1 MFGTENGT
9 RMKKHRYLTKSRF
22 KLAMEC
28 PTKLFYT
35 GKKEYPSTKLDD
47 PFLQALANG
56 GHQVGELAKCYYP
69 DGIEVTSLDY
79 DESEKQ
85 TLELLERDE
94 VIIFEPAIRF
104 GNLFIR
110 IDILIKKG
118 NCFELIEVKAKSYS
132 SQKDAGF
139 LNKSDRVDSKWL
151 SYLQDV
157 AFQKY
162 VLQGAFPKASIAS
175 YLMLVDKESTCPT
188 NGLNQK
194 FKLVVDDSGRRKVN
208 LSVPLTDEE
217 LSNQILRKVAVDGV
231 VRKIYDTELTENR
244 VDSSFIENIKA
255 LEQHYKEDKRVAEV
269 IGTKCKACEY
279 RCSSEEASNGYI
291 NGFKACWKNQLH
303 WTDRDFENGS
313 ILDIWNF
320 KGAKKLFSQ
329 NVIKLK
335 DVTEENIGVSASS
348 DLALSPKERQWIQV
362 KKIKEGDRSI
372 YFETEGMRRE
382 MASWVYPLHFIDFET
397 SAVAIPFYKGMRPY
411 EGIAFQFSHHIVH
424 SDGRVEH
431 AGQFLNAEV
440 GQFPNFDFVRELKK
454 QLEND
459 SGSIF
464 MYSPHENSTLNLI
477 GRQLIVS
484 NESDKDELCA
494 FIKTIT
500 RSPKS
505 VKKAG
510 EMWCGDRAMID
521 LLDLVKK
528 YYYDPEM
535 GGSNSIKYVL
545 PAILNSSQYLKD
557 KYCQPI
563 YGTNELPSLNLNNK
577 SWIQYDSAGKVIDPY
592 KNLPRMFQGISEHD
606 IELLSET
613 DELNNG
619 GLALTAYG
627 KLQFTEMSDYEREE
641 LKKALLTYC
650 ELDTF
655 AMVVIFEA
663 WREMINE

>member
-1 MFGTENGT
+1 MN
-9 RMKKHRYLTKSRF
+9 KPRYLTKSRF

-69 DGIEVTSLDY
+69 DGIEVSSLDY
-79 DESEKQ
+79 DEAEKQ

-104 GNLFIR
+104 GSLFIR

-118 NCFELIEVKAKSYS
+118 NSFELIEVKAKSYS

-139 LNKSDRVDSKWL
+139 LNKSDKVDSKWL

-162 VLQGAFPKASIAS
+162 VLQGVFPKSTVSS
-175 YLMLVDKESTCPT
+175 YLMLVDNESTCPSD
-188 NGLNQK
+188 GLNQK
-194 FKLVVDDSGRRKVN
+194 FKLTVDENGRRSVN
-208 LSVPLTDEE
+208 LSSPLTDAE
-217 LSNQILRKVAVDGV
+217 LTNQILKKICTDGV

-244 VDSSFIENIKA
+244 LNSSFIENIKA
-255 LEQHYKEDKRVAEV
+255 LEQHYIEDKRIAEV
-269 IGTKCKACEY
+269 IGVKCKSCEF
-279 RCSSEEASNGYI
+279 RCSSDDEVAGLMS
-291 NGFKACWKNQLH
+291 GFKTCWKNQLH
-303 WTDRDFENGS
+303 WNDDDFRQGS

-320 KGAKKLFSQ
+320 KGARKLFEQ
-329 NVIKLK
+329 NIIKLK
-335 DVTEENIGVSASS
+335 DVTEEDIDAPVGP
-348 DLALSPKERQWIQV
+348 DLALLPKERQWLQVEKIQ
-362 KKIKEGDRSI
+362 KSDSSA
-372 YFETEGMRRE
+372 YFQNEGMRRE
-382 MASWVYPLHFIDFET
+382 MASWNYPLHFIDFET
-397 SAVAIPFYKGMRPY
+397 SAVAIPFYKGMQPY
-411 EGIAFQFSHHIVH
+411 EGIAFQFSHHIMH
-424 SDGRVEH
+424 SDGRIEH
-431 AGQFLNAEV
+431 AGQFLNTEV

-459 SGSIF
+459 TGSIF

-477 GRQLIVS
+477 GRQLLVS
-484 NESDKDELCA
+484 NEKDKDELCS

-500 RSPKS
+500 RSPKI
-505 VKKAG
+505 VKKNS
-510 EMWCGDRAMID
+510 EKWCGDRAMID

-528 YYYDPEM
+528 YYYDPSM

-557 KYCQPI
+557 KYNQPI
-563 YGTNELPSLNLNNK
+563 YGTNEMPSLNLKNK
-577 SWIQYDSAGKVIDPY
+577 SWIQYDDAGKVIDPY
-592 KNLPRMFQGISEHD
+592 KSLPKMFEDVSMHD
-606 IELLSET
+606 VELLSET

-641 LKKALLTYC
+641 LKKALLIYC

-655 AMVVIFEA
+655 AMVVVFEA
-663 WREMINE
+663 WREMINEK